1 MLRRSVIRITMYYYD
16 PNDRRPV
23 RWAAIMTTVYVVA
36 VAAAFLLVRFRTMAE
51 RPVFTGMEV
60 EFIEPE
66 PEPQPEPP
74 RPQAAEPRAHDV
86 VSPENNERQASGSDE
101 QTRTVNPRALFRQPT
116 GGVDEPDN
124 AGNPRAAEAE
134 QDSARGT
141 GGGLNPDGNDR
152 LDSGLQGRGLVGT
165 LPEPSCPVNRNGKI
179 VIRVTVDGSGR
190 VVNAVYEPKGST
202 LNDGS
207 MIQASIEAAYK
218 ARFTESRA
226 IEEGGTITYYFNLK

>member
-1 MLRRSVIRITMYYYD
+1 MQYYD

-23 RWAAIMTTVYVVA
+23 RWAALFTTAYIVA
-36 VAAAFLLVRFRTMAE
+36 VAAAFLFVRFVTVAE

-60 EFIEPE
+60 EFVEPE

-74 RPQAAEPRAHDV
+74 RPRVAEPRAHDV
-86 VSPENNERQASGSDE
+86 VSPENNERQASGTGE
-101 QTRTVNPRALFRQPT
+101 QTRTVNPRALFQQPK

-134 QDSARGT
+134 HETVRGT

-165 LPEPSCPVNRNGKI
+165 LPEPSCPVSREGKI

-190 VVNAVYEPKGST
+190 VVTADYEPKGST
-202 LNDGS
+202 IGDS
-207 MIQASIEAAYK
+207 AMIEASKTAARK

-226 IEEGGTITYYFNLK
+226 VVEGGTITYYFKLK